1 MVLAN
6 VSASILEDLI
16 TFIYCGEVNVCRES
30 LGELLETGQLLNIKG
45 LADVKHSPE
54 SKSKPN
60 KSSQLNSHTI
70 IKINDSMTVQ
80 TTSDGVNQEQEPMAS
95 ASNDFNGFSD
105 DLKPNVFEVNNNNI
119 CDGMDNEIPEEGAR
133 SDSKH
138 LHRKRTMTVIHDP
151 RLVTESMPPKKLSK
165 LTNGK
170 WI

>member
-16 TFIYCGEVNVCRES
+16 TFIYCGEVNIQREN

-45 LADVKHSPE
+45 LADVKHSAE

-60 KSSQLNSHTI
+60 KNSQLNSCTI
-70 IKINDSMTVQ
+70 IKNNDPIKVE
-80 TTSDGVNQEQEPMAS
+80 TTSDGVPMAS
-95 ASNDFNGFSD
+95 SSNNFKGNFD

-119 CDGMDNEIPEEGAR
+119 CDR
-133 SDSKH
+133 SPNIAQPDSKH
-138 LHRKRTMTVIHDP
+138 CQRKRTMTAIHDP
-151 RLVTESMPPKKLSK
+151 QLVTDSMPPKKLSK